1 MKNFTQKFIGI
12 FALVFAM
19 SFTANAQSPCQGTA
33 DAYLEIINDVQ
44 AIADGYWTDLQD
56 CNSEKTVLQMEL
68 NAANQQ
74 ITSLQN
80 QLNNSFTQ
88 TQAHIDAVVD
98 SLSSIMDALVSE
110 VNASSTDDYII
121 LASGWSMFGYSCLDS
136 IDAVEAFASI
146 ADKIEVVKDEWGLSY
161 LPSWGFNAMGSL
173 HYSEGYQI
181 KMTEDVNDFQFCKKT
196 APIEIGCSDPNA
208 FNYSPNASITL
219 NSVCVD
225 KVFGCLDDSFLEY
238 DPNANTNDE
247 SQCLTLKVFGCSNL
261 FGTNYNPEANID
273 DGSCIFPIYGCMDE
287 NAGNFNPN
295 ASVDALVE
303 SNTYFTDH
311 IWGEDSNGNIIYY
324 TDTLNDG
331 DLNIVVNSGG
341 YKLWGIG
348 YDIQENSSVTIS
360 LNGGLPFNIE
370 DFGQNQI
377 NNDNSAYQYQD
388 CMMLGV
394 EQYNEYYGE
403 FEGLV
408 SSCEDLFVF
417 KPMATVSGSNGYSID
432 ISNEN
437 YGNCGYCSEF
447 WENLGQN
454 LSGSVSIT
462 IETEEDIRFKL
473 KNMSI
478 QSVDE
483 SSSSCLDCV
492 ELACGC
498 GMPAIMDYDCDGNLL
513 TLQTLQIGDLYQGGY
528 VFQINEDGTG
538 LVASLED
545 IEVLP
550 WNDAMLAASN
560 STAEGFED
568 WRLPTLEE
576 LELMYNT
583 IGQGA
588 DNVGGFSTVDYGN
601 YWSSQIHPDIVEEGM
616 EIISVFR
623 FTTGWSNFYGDA
635 ATFVHTRIIREF

>member
-19 SFTANAQSPCQGTA
+19 SFTANAQQNPCQETA
-33 DAYLEIINDVQ
+33 EAYQEIISDVQ
-44 AIADGYWTDLQD
+44 AIADGYWADLQD
-56 CNSEKTVLQMEL
+56 CNSDRVVLQMEL

-88 TQAHIDAVVD
+88 AHIDAVVD
-98 SLSSIMDALVSE
+98 SLSSIIDALVSE
-110 VNASSTDDYII
+110 VNASSTDGYII

-247 SQCLTLKVFGCSNL
+247 SQCLTLKVFGCNNL

-287 NAGNFNPN
+287 NAANFNPSAN
-295 ASVDALVE
+295 TDAVVE

-311 IWGEDSNGNIIYY
+311 IWGQDSNGNIIYY
-324 TDTLNDG
+324 TDTFNDG

-341 YKLWGIG
+341 YALWGNAFG
-348 YDIQENSSVTIS
+348 MHENSSVTIN
-360 LNGGLPFNIE
+360 LNGDQSFNIE
-370 DFGQNQI
+370 SFGNTGI
-377 NNDNSAYQYQD
+377 ENNNNDGYNYQD

-394 EQYNEYYGE
+394 DQYNEYYGE
-403 FEGLV
+403 HGGIV
-408 SSCEDLFVF
+408 SSCEELFVF
-417 KPMATVSGSNGYSID
+417 VPMATVSGSNGYSFD

-437 YGNCGYCSEF
+437 YIEYGDNMEL
-447 WENLGQN
+447 WESLSQN
-454 LSGSVSIT
+454 LSGSTSIT
-462 IETEEDIRFKL
+462 IETGEGIRFNL
-473 KNMSI
+473 SSLSI
-478 QSVDE
+478 ESVDE
-483 SSSSCLDCV
+483 SSSSCLDCL

-601 YWSSQIHPDIVEEGM
+601 YWSSQIYPDYVWEGVE
-616 EIISVFR
+616 ILSVFS
-623 FTTGWSNFYGDA
+623 FVTGSSDEYGDS
-635 ATFVHTRIIREF
+635 ATYVHTRIIREF